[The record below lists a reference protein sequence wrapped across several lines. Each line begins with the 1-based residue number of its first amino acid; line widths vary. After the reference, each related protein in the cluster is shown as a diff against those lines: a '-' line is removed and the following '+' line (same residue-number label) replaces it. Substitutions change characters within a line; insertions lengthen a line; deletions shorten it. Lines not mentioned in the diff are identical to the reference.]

1 MAITRSS
8 LSRVWGERSS
18 QYDRAQDELVRVL
31 REVIADLSSNY
42 KVRPV
47 PFIDGERKSFDSF
60 FDKAIRYEGE
70 GRVSKSSDCFDR
82 IKDIARARVICQTLE
97 DVERIK
103 RLLENNAAMA
113 VTGEA
118 QIYEGSER
126 GYRGVHLEVQVN
138 VTVDGV
144 PVATTCE
151 VQLQTAVQFAW
162 ALFTHKDFYKGG
174 EVPPYVRELMEE
186 LSDLLHVAD
195 EVAGTL
201 IRAVEESPAEEPV
214 AS

>member
-1 MAITRSS
+1 
-8 LSRVWGERSS
+8 
-18 QYDRAQDELVRVL
+18 VL

-47 PFIDGERKSFDSF
+47 PFIDGERKTFGSFL
-60 FDKAIRYEGE
+60 DKAIRYEEE
-70 GRVSKSSDCFDR
+70 GRVSKSSECFEQ

-97 DVERIK
+97 DVARIK
-103 RLLENNAAMA
+103 RMLEDNEAMA

-138 VTVDGV
+138 AIVDGQ

-162 ALFTHKDFYKGG
+162 ALFTHRDFYKGG

-201 IRAVEESPAEEPV
+201 IRAVEESPVEATI
-214 AS
+214 AD